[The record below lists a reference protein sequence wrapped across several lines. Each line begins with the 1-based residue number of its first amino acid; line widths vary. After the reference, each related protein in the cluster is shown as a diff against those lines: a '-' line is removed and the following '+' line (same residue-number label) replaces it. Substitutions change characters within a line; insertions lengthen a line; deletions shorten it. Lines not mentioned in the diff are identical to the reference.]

1 MFHPRHTL
9 TRDSSATHTTL
20 ALRIASIN
28 HTCGLNIA
36 PYSSLMSWVCF
47 IFIPMLCEPT
57 TRKSILDLILLFGAQ
72 LFNMASAVQSRLDY
86 HCNAIHMR
94 SVPVEVIRIGRWLG
108 RIDIIWLIQLRS
120 KWIWCYGLWPSAT
133 AHVWEQN
140 PTRVGIMNRTE
151 TNACT
156 LHLITSKATRSIKM
170 KDSNSTH

>member
-94 SVPVEVIRIGRWLG
+94 STYAVCASWGDTYRSLIGTNWHLVDTAEVEMDMVLWLMAIGDSTR
-108 RIDIIWLIQLRS
+108 LRAKS
-120 KWIWCYGLWPSAT
+120 HKSRYHESDGNKCMYFTLDNFQSNAIY
-133 AHVWEQN
+133 QN
-140 PTRVGIMNRTE
+140 ER
-151 TNACT
+151 
-156 LHLITSKATRSIKM
+156 LK
-170 KDSNSTH
+170 